1 MVIHVRLREERERLG
16 LLQKDVATLVGMTP
30 RAQLMYEAGDRRPDT
45 SYLAAIAAAGFD
57 VMYILTGERMAK
69 AAPVALPPG
78 AQAINGQALLGLK
91 HWATLLNLR
100 AEHGTGR
107 DLMWGAALF
116 DALVSYTPAEPRQ
129 LAAQRFTATVKH
141 GRTRQCLA
149 LYLVGNSPPAPW
161 MIWPEGNAL
170 QDLYALDM
178 GEDTLPMFVPDAHM
192 VPAPAL
198 LLSEVE
204 LSHLNMGQTLLVDWH
219 GAGAVLDG
227 ELTSDYAER
236 TARAIKRSFVPR

>member
-1 MVIHVRLREERERLG
+1 MGIADRLREERARLELTQAALADLAG
-16 LLQKDVATLVGMTP
+16 ITKKTQINWEHGVSSPNAEALLAYQSAGVDVWYV
-30 RAQLMYEAGDRRPDT
+30 
-45 SYLAAIAAAGFD
+45 
-57 VMYILTGERMAK
+57 LTGHRSDSTKPATMPAG
-69 AAPVALPPG
+69 VQAL
-78 AQAINGQALLGLK
+78 NGQALLSLK

-116 DALVSYTPAEPRQ
+116 DALDGYTPAEPRQ

-149 LYLVGNSPPAPW
+149 LYLVGNSAPLPW
-161 MIWPEGNAL
+161 MVWPEGNAL
-170 QDLYALDM
+170 QDLYALDT
-178 GEDTLPMFVPDAHM
+178 GEDNLPLFVPDSHM

-219 GAGAVLDG
+219 GAGEARDG
-227 ELTSDYAER
+227 ERTADYGEK
-236 TARAIKRSFVPR
+236 TARAIKRCFVPR